1 MDIIEA
7 MRERRSVRTF
17 DGRPLDRDSWRELQ
31 QAAEEAESPF
41 GAQVDIQLRRFDLRD
56 GFRPGTYG
64 VIRGAVDFFLVGF
77 GDDERSA
84 LSAGYAFET
93 IVLKAWQMGLG
104 TCWIAGTFKRSD
116 FGGMDDLK
124 VVSPVGV
131 ADDMAF
137 RERMMRLVMGSKNR
151 KPFGTIFFNGDF
163 NTPAEASG
171 RFGRSLEMMRLAP
184 SSTNSQPWRALVDGD
199 RVHFYYLPKSR
210 YALIDC
216 GIGLCHFHLTEKHL
230 GREGRFYTEGTPP
243 PAADGMIYLMSYAN
257 I

>member
-17 DGRPLDRDSWRELQ
+17 DGRPLDEDAWRVLQ
-31 QAAEEAESPF
+31 LEAERARSPF
-41 GAQVDIQLRRFDLRD
+41 GSQVDIRLQRFGLRD
-56 GFRPGTYG
+56 CFRPGTYG
-64 VIRGAVDFFLVGF
+64 VIRGATDYFLVSF
-77 GDDERSA
+77 GNDELSA

-93 IVLKAWQMGLG
+93 VVLKAWQMGFG

-116 FGGMDDLK
+116 FGTTDNLK
-124 VVSPVGV
+124 VVCPVGV

-137 RERMMRLVMGSKNR
+137 RERMMRIVMGSKKR
-151 KPFGTIFFNGDF
+151 KPFGTLFFNGNF
-163 NTPAEASG
+163 NTPADAGGS
-171 RFGRSLEMMRLAP
+171 FGLSLEMMRLAP

-199 RVHFYYLPKSR
+199 TVHFYYLPKSR

-216 GIGLCHFHLTEKHL
+216 GIGLCHFHLTELHS
-230 GREGRFYTEGTPP
+230 GRAGRFYAAEKPP
-243 PAADGMIYLMSYAN
+243 QAPDGIAYLMSYTN